1 MPKKK
6 GSRHTIVKKKHKNS
20 KNNYLKET
28 KRKLKKVH
36 TNQKGGFFWMLP
48 LLALLKWRRGQQDQE

>member
-48 LLALLKWRRGQQDQE
+48 LLALLK

>member
-6 GSRHTIVKKKHKNS
+6 DSRRVIGRKKHKNS
-20 KNNYLKET
+20 KKGYLKET

-36 TNQKGGFFWMLP
+36 SDQTGGFFWMLP
-48 LLALLKWRRGQQDQE
+48 LLALLK